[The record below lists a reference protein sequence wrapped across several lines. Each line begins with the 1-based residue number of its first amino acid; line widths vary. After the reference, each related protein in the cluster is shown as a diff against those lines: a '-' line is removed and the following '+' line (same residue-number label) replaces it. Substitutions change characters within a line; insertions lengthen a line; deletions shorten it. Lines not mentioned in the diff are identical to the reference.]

1 MAGKGKRA
9 NEQYGLAGTAMNVGN
24 LFWLF
29 FLLTMMQPVLS
40 RKLLELARGRALRNL
55 ETARGTKVIA
65 MVHRQETMSFFGFPV
80 LRYINIE
87 DSEEILRVI
96 KMTEP
101 ETPIDLILHTPG
113 GLVLASTQIAHALSN
128 RKAPVTVFVPHF
140 AMSGGTLIALSATQ
154 IVMDENAVL
163 GPVDPQIGEF
173 PAASILRVI
182 EQKSRNEI
190 DDKTL
195 ILADIAEK
203 AIVQLTHSLERLLKK
218 RMEPDKARE
227 LAEIL
232 ASGHFTHDY
241 PLTYEELMTF
251 GLPVSTNV
259 PDDVYLF
266 MRLFPQ
272 AKQTIPSV
280 SSTPFPSPPPG
291 RSGSRRG

>member
-1 MAGKGKRA
+1 
-9 NEQYGLAGTAMNVGN
+9 MNIGN
-24 LFWLF
+24 LFWIF

-40 RKLLELARGRALRNL
+40 RKLLEMARERALRNL

-195 ILADIAEK
+195 ILADVAEK

-218 RMEPDKARE
+218 RMEPEKAQE
-227 LAEIL
+227 LAGIL

-241 PLTYEELMTF
+241 PLTYEELKTF

-291 RSGSRRG
+291 RSGSRYG

>member
-1 MAGKGKRA
+1 MSI
-9 NEQYGLAGTAMNVGN
+9 GN
-24 LFWLF
+24 LFWIF
-29 FLLTMMQPVLS
+29 FLLTMMQPVIS
-40 RKLLELARGRALRNL
+40 RKLLELARERALRNL
-55 ETARGTKVIA
+55 ETSRGTKVIA
-65 MVHRQETMSFFGFPV
+65 MVHRQETMSLFGFPV

-87 DSEEILRVI
+87 DSEEILRAI

-101 ETPIDLILHTPG
+101 ETPLDLILHTPG

-140 AMSGGTLIALSATQ
+140 AMSGGTLIALSASQ

-195 ILADIAEK
+195 ILADVAEK
-203 AIVQLTHSLERLLKK
+203 ALVQLTHSIERLLRK
-218 RMEPDKARE
+218 RMDPDKAKE
-227 LAEIL
+227 LASVL
-232 ASGHFTHDY
+232 SSGHFTHDY
-241 PLTYEELMTF
+241 PLTYEELKTF
-251 GLPVSTNV
+251 NLPVSTNV

-272 AKQTIPSV
+272 AKQTVPSV
-280 SSTPFPSPPPG
+280 SYTPFPSPPG
-291 RSGSRRG
+291 RSGGGR

>member
-1 MAGKGKRA
+1 MS
-9 NEQYGLAGTAMNVGN
+9 VGN
-24 LFWLF
+24 LIWIF

-40 RKLLELARGRALRNL
+40 RKLLELARQRALRNL

-87 DSEEILRVI
+87 DSEEILRAI

-101 ETPIDLILHTPG
+101 DTPIDLILHTPG

-140 AMSGGTLIALSATQ
+140 AMSGGTLIALSASQ

-182 EQKSRNEI
+182 EQKNRNDI

-195 ILADIAEK
+195 ILADVAEK
-203 AIVQLTHSLERLLKK
+203 AIVQLTHSIERLLKK
-218 RMEPDKARE
+218 RMDPEKANE
-227 LAEIL
+227 LASIL

-241 PLTYEELMTF
+241 PLTYEELKTF
-251 GLPVSTNV
+251 NLPVSTNV
-259 PDDVYLF
+259 PEDVYLF

-272 AKQTIPSV
+272 AKQTVPSV
-280 SSTPFPSPPPG
+280 SYIPFPTPPG
-291 RSGSRRG
+291 RSREGR

>member
-1 MAGKGKRA
+1 
-9 NEQYGLAGTAMNVGN
+9 MNIGN
-24 LFWLF
+24 LFWIF

-40 RKLLELARGRALRNL
+40 RKLLEMARERALRNL

-195 ILADIAEK
+195 ILADVAEK

-218 RMEPDKARE
+218 RMEPEKAQE
-227 LAEIL
+227 LAGIL

-241 PLTYEELMTF
+241 PLTYEELKTF

-291 RSGSRRG
+291 RSGNRYG

>member
-1 MAGKGKRA
+1 
-9 NEQYGLAGTAMNVGN
+9 MNVGN

>member
-1 MAGKGKRA
+1 MAGKGKRVK
-9 NEQYGLAGTAMNVGN
+9 EQYGLAGTAMNVGN